1 VGRVVSGVVLALAL
15 AGCATSL
22 RNPVPAALES
32 QASVVG
38 MGSAPIRFWGDQLP
52 PNADALV
59 KEKWAQVRA
68 ARPQLL
74 AKGAR
79 PVVNFLALSGGGS
92 DGAFGA
98 GVLAGWTA
106 SGKRPEF
113 DIVTGVST
121 GALTA
126 GPATMTP

>member
-1 VGRVVSGVVLALAL
+1 MASRV
-15 AGCATSL
+15 
-22 RNPVPAALES
+22 
-32 QASVVG
+32 
-38 MGSAPIRFWGDQLP
+38 MG
-52 PNADALV
+52 
-59 KEKWAQVRA
+59 
-68 ARPQLL
+68 
-74 AKGAR
+74 
-79 PVVNFLALSGGGS
+79 NFLALSGGGS